1 MSAKLSELT
10 DTTSVWIDLLG
21 TVVSIFSNKHQ
32 DSQAIDWLI
41 MNSFI

>member
-1 MSAKLSELT
+1 MSAKLSEVT
-10 DTTSVWIDLLG
+10 GSTFIHIDLLG

-32 DSQAIDWLI
+32 DSQVIDWLI